1 MKIKE
6 FSFTLLIEI
15 SIKSSLVDILTKNS
29 KFYILA
35 CKVLVLFRKTHN
47 FPELF
52 NLIYVIDRK
61 SMIKAIKAKSF
72 KMFLWGTLLK
82 S

>member
-6 FSFTLLIEI
+6 FSFTLLIEV
-15 SIKSSLVDILTKNS
+15 SIKSSLVDILTKFS
-29 KFYILA
+29 KISILA
-35 CKVLVLFRKTHN
+35 CKVLVLFRKTNN
-47 FPELF
+47 FHELF

-72 KMFLWGTLLK
+72 KMFL
-82 S
+82 